1 MDEQISD
8 SVATDRF
15 QAVVLTSF
23 GASAL
28 FLALLGV
35 YGVLAYSVTL
45 RQREFGIRIAL
56 GSGKAALIK
65 LVMRQAVY
73 PILLGAGVGL
83 TVALVVLRW
92 VRRFALWDAADG
104 SSGHRRQ
111 LAAVADSRDTR
122 SSAAGQACGFDRS
135 HAGIE
140 DRVED

>member
-92 VRRFALWDAADG
+92 VRGLLYGTPLMDPLAIGGSLLLLLTAAT
-104 SSGHRRQ
+104 
-111 LAAVADSRDTR
+111 LAAVLPAKH
-122 SSAAGQACGFDRS
+122 AASTDPMRALRT
-135 HAGIE
+135 E
-140 DRVED
+140 

>member
-92 VRRFALWDAADG
+92 VRGLLYGTPLMDPLAIGGSLLLLLTAATLAEVLPAKHAASTDPMRAL
-104 SSGHRRQ
+104 R
-111 LAAVADSRDTR
+111 T
-122 SSAAGQACGFDRS
+122 
-135 HAGIE
+135 E
-140 DRVED
+140 